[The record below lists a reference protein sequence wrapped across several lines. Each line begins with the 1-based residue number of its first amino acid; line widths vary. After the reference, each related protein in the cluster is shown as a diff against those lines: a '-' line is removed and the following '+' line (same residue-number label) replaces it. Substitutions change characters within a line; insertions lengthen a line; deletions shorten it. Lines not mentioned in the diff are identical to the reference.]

1 MTGNDMVGSGAR
13 TAAAVS
19 AANAP
24 AAPASP
30 LPDAFSSTASAAN
43 AAAAASSG
51 AAPCQCRSPERLAS
65 CAFACARPGRGR
77 HHREHTP
84 RTGLG
89 QHWLQF
95 MEYRARPALASIYG
109 VRGPARSAPHT
120 CTNAAPLCAQRPA
133 PRTTMATAAAPNGTP
148 ASSAACTMRPS
159 ARCRSLSAS
168 PSAPPAPAPGQPR
181 RACTELY
188 GNAATSFASCRGAGA
203 RSRAAG
209 FKVVTQ
215 HMV

>member
-30 LPDAFSSTASAAN
+30 LPDEFSSTASAAN

-120 CTNAAPLCAQRPA
+120 CTNAAPLRSMAGAAHHHGHRRSAERHARQQRRLHHAAQRALPLA
-133 PRTTMATAAAPNGTP
+133 LRVA
-148 ASSAACTMRPS
+148 
-159 ARCRSLSAS
+159 
-168 PSAPPAPAPGQPR
+168 Q
-181 RACTELY
+181 RA
-188 GNAATSFASCRGAGA
+188 AGA
-203 RSRAAG
+203 RAWAATPSLHRALWQCSNFIRLMQGRRGA
-209 FKVVTQ
+209 
-215 HMV
+215 